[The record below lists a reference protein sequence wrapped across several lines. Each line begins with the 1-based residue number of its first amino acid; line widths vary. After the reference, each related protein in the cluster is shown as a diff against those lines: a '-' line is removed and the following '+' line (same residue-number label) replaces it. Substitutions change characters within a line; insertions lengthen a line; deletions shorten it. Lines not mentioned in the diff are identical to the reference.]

1 MLRGV
6 CDQISSVATEWF
18 RVLRVSTGPLTH
30 LLLMETSSRSVSG
43 LELMLTIEELSEYL
57 AVPVRTLYDWRLSG
71 RGPRAVHVGRQ
82 LRYFISDVQIW
93 LEAQRELVPGE
104 PHEPG

>member
-1 MLRGV
+1 
-6 CDQISSVATEWF
+6 
-18 RVLRVSTGPLTH
+18 
-30 LLLMETSSRSVSG
+30 METTSRSVGG

-57 AVPVRTLYDWRLSG
+57 GVPVRTLYDWRLSG

-82 LRYFISDVQIW
+82 LRYFISDVQRW
-93 LEAQRELVPGE
+93 LDGQREQVVGE

>member
-1 MLRGV
+1 MVPSGTVRT
-6 CDQISSVATEWF
+6 A
-18 RVLRVSTGPLTH
+18 H
-30 LLLMETSSRSVSG
+30 LLRMETTSRSVGG

-57 AVPVRTLYDWRLSG
+57 GVPVRTLYDWRLSG

-82 LRYFISDVQIW
+82 LRYFISDVQRW
-93 LEAQRELVPGE
+93 LDSQREQVVGE